1 MTADGFQ
8 IFCFTSSGKRSPEL
22 WFGSPHGKSTLP
34 FGRCYCRLPGYSWPR
49 EPPLLYSRAWS
60 GDARPDEVWQGRGR
74 CGGSGQR
81 GPQLQP
87 RPAPQWRPGPAPPHG
102 KAIRRLFQSTGQDEL
117 TSAPCGRG
125 AEGQCVSLYGAQG
138 LVLGPQALE
147 HLSQPHSPLPEPPV
161 FF

>member
-1 MTADGFQ
+1 MGSRFSVLLLQENGAQSFGLAPPMENPPCRLAGVTAG
-8 IFCFTSSGKRSPEL
+8 CLGTPGL
-22 WFGSPHGKSTLP
+22 GNLP
-34 FGRCYCRLPGYSWPR
+34 SCTAEPGRGMPGRTRFGR
-49 EPPLLYSRAWS
+49 A
-60 GDARPDEVWQGRGR
+60 GDGA
-74 CGGSGQR
+74 GGSGQR